1 MSVSSFFGG
10 VQRFAGQAVGQAQRA
25 YTQLD
30 RASGGWL
37 PGGGV
42 ASPLTRAKQEGER
55 KLTQQYQQSIDRQSA
70 ANDYVGKPGR
80 FAGQSQFLNAL
91 RAITTTGANPIGIMQ
106 GNKTD
111 IKKTAEYY
119 KQFPDVTNEYD
130 LNTNM
135 FLRYLSGVGSEGL
148 QIPQNV
154 GTQIYQDIKEQE
166 KKIMDP
172 ATREDVLNSPYN
184 PAYIKPNLLKG
195 NVPVYY
201 LGQSET
207 KGLRI
212 GGPGLTLV
220 KDIGERKQLDRSLG
234 SYWAEPGENESYEI
248 KDRYNFGYAP
258 KNKEGFG
265 GSLTRFNPTPGFA
278 ALISPDPAAQ
288 LGRNLVKAGYGTPYS
303 TNLQVRPDGQVIVR

>member
-1 MSVSSFFGG
+1 MGDLF
-10 VQRFAGQAVGQAQRA
+10 QRFLNAATAKYKEA
-25 YTQLD
+25 D
-30 RASGGWL
+30 RATGGWL

-42 ASPLTRAKQEGER
+42 ASPLTRAKQEEER
-55 KLTQQYQQSIDRQSA
+55 KLAQQYQQSIDRQSA
-70 ANDYVGKPGR
+70 KNDYVGKPGR
-80 FAGQSQFLNAL
+80 FAGQGQFLNAL
-91 RAITTTGANPIGIMQ
+91 RAVTTASANPIGIVQ

-119 KQFPDVTNEYD
+119 KEFPDVTNEYD

-172 ATREDVLNSPYN
+172 ATRENVLNSPYN

-201 LGQSET
+201 LGQSEA
-207 KGLRI
+207 KGLRM

-234 SYWAEPGENESYEI
+234 SYWAKPEENESYKI
-248 KDRYNFGYAP
+248 NDRYNFGYAP

-265 GSLTRFNPTPGFA
+265 GSLTGFNPTPGFA
-278 ALISPDPAAQ
+278 AFLSPDPAAQ
-288 LGRNLVKAGYGTPYS
+288 LGRNLVKAGYGTPYT
-303 TNLQVRPDGQVIVR
+303 TNLQVRPDGQVVVR

>member
-1 MSVSSFFGG
+1 MGDLF
-10 VQRFAGQAVGQAQRA
+10 QRFLNTATAKYKEA
-25 YTQLD
+25 D
-30 RASGGWL
+30 RATGGWL

-55 KLTQQYQQSIDRQSA
+55 KLAQQHQQSIDRQSA
-70 ANDYVGKPGR
+70 KDDYVGKPGR
-80 FAGQSQFLNAL
+80 FAGQGQFLNAL

-166 KKIMDP
+166 KK
-172 ATREDVLNSPYN
+172 L
-184 PAYIKPNLLKG
+184 
-195 NVPVYY
+195 
-201 LGQSET
+201 
-207 KGLRI
+207 
-212 GGPGLTLV
+212 
-220 KDIGERKQLDRSLG
+220 
-234 SYWAEPGENESYEI
+234 
-248 KDRYNFGYAP
+248 
-258 KNKEGFG
+258 
-265 GSLTRFNPTPGFA
+265 
-278 ALISPDPAAQ
+278 
-288 LGRNLVKAGYGTPYS
+288 
-303 TNLQVRPDGQVIVR
+303 

>member
-1 MSVSSFFGG
+1 MGDFF
-10 VQRFAGQAVGQAQRA
+10 QQFLNKARA
-25 YTQLD
+25 KYKEADKAT
-30 RASGGWL
+30 GGWL

-80 FAGQSQFLNAL
+80 FAGQGQFLNAL
-91 RAITTTGANPIGIMQ
+91 RAITTTGANPIGIVQ
-106 GNKTD
+106 GDKTD

-154 GTQIYQDIKEQE
+154 GKQIYEDVQEQE
-166 KKIMDP
+166 KKFTDP
-172 ATREDVLNSPYN
+172 TTREAILNNPYN
-184 PAYIKPNLLKG
+184 PYYSKPNLLKG

-201 LGQSET
+201 LGHTET
-207 KGLRI
+207 QGL
-212 GGPGLTLV
+212 PTAHKLTLPKNV
-220 KDIGERKQLDRSLG
+220 GERKQLDKSLG
-234 SYWAEPGENESYEI
+234 SYWAKPGENQSYEI
-248 KDRYNFGYAP
+248 NDRYNFAYAP
-258 KNKEGFG
+258 KNNEGNG
-265 GSLTRFNPTPGFA
+265 GMLSGYNPTPGIA
-278 ALISPDPAAQ
+278 AFISPEPAAQ
-288 LGRNLVKAGYGTPYS
+288 LGRNLVRAGYGKPYS
-303 TNLQVRPDGQVIVR
+303 TNLQVMSDGQVIVR